1 MEIEMPEETKDPQA
15 ETASTLPVAEPQV
28 ETPEEPF
35 DKDRAMKTITNLR
48 EFEKTAKR
56 ELKELET
63 LKAEKKQREEAA
75 MSETERLTKQAR
87 ELADK
92 NAKLEG
98 DILRRDVIA
107 ETGLPSTF
115 ADRLKGATRDEL
127 LADAQELAKTLPQL
141 KVAPKLP
148 PTNPSNSQPIDS
160 EAVLRQTLFGGNS
173 TRLDKEGLKRL
184 GGGVVWNDK

>member
-1 MEIEMPEETKDPQA
+1 MPEETKDPQA

-98 DILRRDVIA
+98 DILRRDVIS
-107 ETGLPSTF
+107 ETGLPASF